1 MKYRDGVLGLS
12 ILIFYLITGSLG
24 IIPFEFSTLIVLAIG
39 LIIVVYWRDPNF
51 LGFLD
56 GDYSIGGKRNSRNLV
71 VEPNNVIDW
80 LQKEK
85 IPENP
90 AYRLMDLDTTKDS
103 NKKIFTRRQKVN
115 ENGEEKIKYGVIARP
130 RNMMDREM
138 IAYVVHCDEGDIEY
152 SGNLHTSDDRLD
164 PFNGRHQWMQN
175 AGYKANLESDEQT
188 VSRPGSVEI
197 YQGNSGFEGEKE

>member
-1 MKYRDGVLGLS
+1 MKFRDGVLGLT
-12 ILIFYLITGSLG
+12 ILIFYLITGSTG
-24 IIPFEFSTLIVLAIG
+24 VIPFDFSTAVVLAIAVIAI
-39 LIIVVYWRDPNF
+39 LYWRDPNF

-56 GDYSIGGKRNSRNLV
+56 GDYSIGGKKNDRDLV
-71 VEPNNVIDW
+71 VEPNNVIEW

-115 ENGEEKIKYGVIARP
+115 ENGKEKIKYGVIARP

-164 PFNGRHQWMQN
+164 PFNGRHKWMQN
-175 AGYKANLESDEQT
+175 AGYKANLEDDAGST
-188 VSRPGSVEI
+188 SSPGSVEI
-197 YQGNSGFEGEKE
+197 YQGNSRPEGEKE